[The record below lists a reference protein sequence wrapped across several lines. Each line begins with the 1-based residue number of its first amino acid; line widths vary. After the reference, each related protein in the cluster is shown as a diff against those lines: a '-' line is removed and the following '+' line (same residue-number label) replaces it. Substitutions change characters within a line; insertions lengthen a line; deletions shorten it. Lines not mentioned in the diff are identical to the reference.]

1 MSSLRVPRPSR
12 VLCERVRLL
21 GPWLKGGIGFRS
33 EIPLT
38 NMLRARFQ
46 LLALL
51 LAFQCATAQQE
62 PGFTSQA
69 NLVPVPTRVRGSNGN
84 AASGLAAQDFLMEAY
99 GCRHPI

>member
-21 GPWLKGGIGFRS
+21 GPWLKGGIVFRS
-33 EIPLT
+33 EMHLT
-38 NMLRARFQ
+38 NMLRASFQ

-69 NLVPVPTRVRGSNGN
+69 NLVPVPTLLRGRKGN
-84 AASGLAAQDFLMEAY
+84 PVFCLQAQNFIIETEAL
-99 GCRHPI
+99 